1 MILTNKEK
9 ELISKEIEN
18 LEKLTSAELITVITQ
33 KSSNYKSV
41 MLMFSIVSV
50 FLISFLLFFIK
61 DDLYVLE
68 LIQYQIVIFIGM
80 NLFFQTFHN
89 LFMKLLPRFYKD
101 KIASLYAKKQFYNLG
116 LNRTKTKQAIMFFVS
131 LDEKYVEIITDS
143 EISKKIPNEFWHQ
156 VISEFTYDIKNE
168 DFLTGYLKALKASK
182 AILIQHFPILK
193 NDINELPN
201 EVIELK

>member
-18 LEKLTSAELITVITQ
+18 LEKLTSAELIAVITQ

-41 MLMFSIVSV
+41 ILMFSIVFV

-61 DDLYVLE
+61 DDLYTLE

-101 KIASLYAKKQFYNLG
+101 KIASLYAKKQFYNLE
-116 LNRTKTKQAIMFFVS
+116 LNRTKQAIMFFVS

>member
-18 LEKLTSAELITVITQ
+18 LEKFTSAELIAVITQ

-41 MLMFSIVSV
+41 MLMFSIASV

-61 DDLYVLE
+61 DDLYTLE

-89 LFMKLLPRFYKD
+89 TG
-101 KIASLYAKKQFYNLG
+101 ASGNL
-116 LNRTKTKQAIMFFVS
+116 
-131 LDEKYVEIITDS
+131 
-143 EISKKIPNEFWHQ
+143 
-156 VISEFTYDIKNE
+156 
-168 DFLTGYLKALKASK
+168 
-182 AILIQHFPILK
+182 
-193 NDINELPN
+193 
-201 EVIELK
+201 

>member
-18 LEKLTSAELITVITQ
+18 LEKFTSAELIAVITQ

-61 DDLYVLE
+61 DDLYTLE

-80 NLFFQTFHN
+80 NLFFKHF
-89 LFMKLLPRFYKD
+89 
-101 KIASLYAKKQFYNLG
+101 
-116 LNRTKTKQAIMFFVS
+116 
-131 LDEKYVEIITDS
+131 II
-143 EISKKIPNEFWHQ
+143 
-156 VISEFTYDIKNE
+156 
-168 DFLTGYLKALKASK
+168 YL
-182 AILIQHFPILK
+182 
-193 NDINELPN
+193 
-201 EVIELK
+201 

>member
-18 LEKLTSAELITVITQ
+18 LEKFTSAELIAVITQ

-61 DDLYVLE
+61 DDLYTLE

-80 NLFFQTFHN
+80 NLFF
-89 LFMKLLPRFYKD
+89 
-101 KIASLYAKKQFYNLG
+101 
-116 LNRTKTKQAIMFFVS
+116 
-131 LDEKYVEIITDS
+131 
-143 EISKKIPNEFWHQ
+143 
-156 VISEFTYDIKNE
+156 
-168 DFLTGYLKALKASK
+168 
-182 AILIQHFPILK
+182 
-193 NDINELPN
+193 
-201 EVIELK
+201 